1 MLLWELGFV
10 LLEDICCSYFRQG
23 RVQVGFHPCGPL
35 CQEDYATH
43 FMELKLLFSLG

>member
-10 LLEDICCSYFRQG
+10 LLGGICFSYFRQG
-23 RVQVGFHPCGPL
+23 RVQVGFHPHGPL

-43 FMELKLLFSLG
+43 FMELNLLFLLG